1 MLSELDETIRRMLT
15 IEGQLDPSEVDV
27 SFEIPNRD
35 WSKGISKPTINCYL
49 FDIREHR
56 DLRHSGTMLE
66 AKGTNAAARR
76 RLPMFVGLT
85 YLITAW
91 TRAVED
97 EHRLLFHALNTLMR
111 FGVIPDHHVQGA
123 LRQHPLPIH
132 TQIAQPDGVL
142 KSPGEFWTA
151 LENHLKPS
159 INYLVF
165 LALDF
170 DRIVAGPPVLSSTV
184 RFQSTIGGTV
194 RDQIVRFGGTLRD
207 QNATPV
213 VGAEVWVEGH
223 RDSVRTDQDGHFLL
237 RVPTPG
243 KYTLVA
249 RGETGIQRRE
259 VDVPETNFDL
269 TLPGDDAP
277 ASRAKSTR

>member
-1 MLSELDETIRRMLT
+1 MLSELDDTIRHLLT
-15 IEGQLDPSEVDV
+15 VEGQFDPTEVDI

-56 DLRHSGTMLE
+56 DLRHSGAMLE
-66 AKGTNAAARR
+66 AKGSNGASRR

-91 TRAVED
+91 TRVVED
-97 EHRLLFHALNTLMR
+97 EHRLLFHALSTLMR
-111 FGVIPDHHVQGA
+111 FGVIPDQHVHGA
-123 LRQHPLPIH
+123 LRGHELPIH

-170 DRIVAGPPVLSSTV
+170 DRLPAGPPVLSNTV
-184 RFQSTIGGTV
+184 RFQSISGTV
-194 RDQIVRFGGTLRD
+194 REEVLRFGGTLRD
-207 QNATPV
+207 ANAAPV

-223 RDSVRTDQDGHFLL
+223 RDAVRTDVDGRFLL
-237 RVPTPG
+237 HVPSPG
-243 KYTLVA
+243 RYTLVA
-249 RGETGIQRRE
+249 RGETGLQRRD
-259 VDVPETNFDL
+259 VDVPANEFDL

-277 ASRAKSTR
+277 ASRAKKTR

>member
-1 MLSELDETIRRMLT
+1 MLSELDETIRRLLT
-15 IEGQLDPSEVDV
+15 VEGQLDSSEVDV

-56 DLRHSGTMLE
+56 DLRNSGALLE
-66 AKGTNAAARR
+66 SNVANKASARR

-91 TRAVED
+91 TRVVED
-97 EHRLLFHALNTLMR
+97 EHRLLFHALSTLMR
-111 FGVIPDHHVQGA
+111 FGVIPEHHVHGA
-123 LRQHPLPIH
+123 LRQHELPIH

-159 INYLVF
+159 INYLVY

-170 DRIVAGPPVLSSTV
+170 DRLSVGPPVLSSTV
-184 RFQSTIGGTV
+184 RFHSTAGDV
-194 RDQIVRFGGTLRD
+194 REQVVQFGGTLRD
-207 QNATPV
+207 KDAAPV
-213 VGAEVWVEGH
+213 GGAEVWIEGH
-223 RDSVRTDQDGHFLL
+223 RDSVRTAADGRFLL
-237 RVPTPG
+237 RVPSPG
-243 KYTLVA
+243 RYTIVA
-249 RGETGIQRRE
+249 RGETGLQRRE
-259 VDVPETNFDL
+259 VDVPANDFDL
-269 TLPGDDAP
+269 TLPGDDAS
-277 ASRAKSTR
+277 ASRAKKTR

>member
-1 MLSELDETIRRMLT
+1 MLSELDDTIRRLLT
-15 IEGQLDPSEVDV
+15 VEGQLDPSEVDV
-27 SFEIPNRD
+27 SFDIPNRD

-56 DLRHSGTMLE
+56 DLRHGGTTMDVTPT
-66 AKGTNAAARR
+66 KGVVRR

-111 FGVIPDHHVQGA
+111 FGVIPNQHVQGS
-123 LRQHPLPIH
+123 LKQHELPIH

-170 DRIVAGPPVLSSTV
+170 DRLAVGPPVLSSTI
-184 RFQSTIGGTV
+184 RFQTPTGV
-194 RDQIVRFGGTLRD
+194 LREEVLRFGGTLRD
-207 QNATPV
+207 RDAVPV
-213 VGAEVWVEGH
+213 AGAEVWVEGH
-223 RDSVRTDQDGHFLL
+223 RDSVRTDSDGRFLL
-237 RVPTPG
+237 HVPSPG

-249 RGETGIQRRE
+249 RGKTGLERRE
-259 VDVPETNFDL
+259 VDVPASNFDL
-269 TLPGDDAP
+269 TLPGDDVP
-277 ASRAKSTR
+277 AARAKKTR